1 MREETAPTKV
11 RFFSLQPATLSRNLI
26 TLLMIRN
33 FQLFCNL
40 NRIKRSDFFL
50 LADSLASINPLRLT
64 CPLCQATHSCSLHA
78 HYFRDFICFENNTV
92 QLHSVRIPRVIC
104 SSCNHTHAV
113 LPACLIPHASYS
125 LFFIL
130 AVLRSYFL
138 RRYTITSLCQRFSI
152 SCSTLYAW
160 IDLFSLHKELWLGVL
175 EHAACSASDFLS
187 SLLDCSGF
195 LQSFFLHFR
204 FSFLQQHPGT
214 APSHRARPS
223 PSGFQTSST

>member
-11 RFFSLQPATLSRNLI
+11 RFFSLQPAMRSHNLI

-40 NRIKRSDFFL
+40 NRIHRSDFSIL
-50 LADSLASINPLRLT
+50 TDSLSAINFPSLI
-64 CPLCQATHSCSLHA
+64 CPVCQATHSCSPHA
-78 HYFRDFICFENNTV
+78 HYFRDFICFEDNTV
-92 QLHSVRIPRVIC
+92 KIHCVRIPRVFC

-130 AVLRSYFL
+130 TVLRSYFL
-138 RRYTITSLCQRFSI
+138 RCTTTASLCQRFSI
-152 SCSTLYAW
+152 SPSTLYAW

-175 EHAACSASDFLS
+175 EHAARSASDFLAF
-187 SLLDCSGF
+187 LLDSPEF
-195 LQSFFLHFR
+195 LQSFFLR
-204 FSFLQQHPGT
+204 FQVSFMQCHYT
-214 APSHRARPS
+214 AHTHRPRPS
-223 PSGFQTSST
+223 PSCFPTSST